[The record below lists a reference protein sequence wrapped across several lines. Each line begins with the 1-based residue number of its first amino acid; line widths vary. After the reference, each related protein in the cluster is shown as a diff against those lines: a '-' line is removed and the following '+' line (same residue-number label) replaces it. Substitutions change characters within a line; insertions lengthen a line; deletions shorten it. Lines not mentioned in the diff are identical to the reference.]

1 MEISIETTKE
11 LYNMRSK
18 MKKINIM
25 NIVSP
30 RTTLCVLK
38 VLYFFNLL
46 DVICVNVFA
55 KNQLMRLISTL

>member
-1 MEISIETTKE
+1 
-11 LYNMRSK
+11 MRSK
-18 MKKINIM
+18 MKKVNIM

-46 DVICVNVFA
+46 DVIGVNVFA
-55 KNQLMRLISTL
+55 KTS